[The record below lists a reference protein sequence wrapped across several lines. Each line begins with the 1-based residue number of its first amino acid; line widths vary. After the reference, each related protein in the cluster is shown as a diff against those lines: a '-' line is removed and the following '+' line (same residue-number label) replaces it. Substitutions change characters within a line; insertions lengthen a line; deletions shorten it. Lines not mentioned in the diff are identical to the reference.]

1 MPDKVVVGNRLKA
14 YRRAKGVSRD
24 MAAAEIGISSSAL
37 GMYEQGSRTPRDEIK
52 IKIAS
57 YYGNNVQEIFF
68 FLKLYYNF
76 YTLIKERCIVLPY
89 F

>member
-52 IKIAS
+52 IEIAS
-57 YYGNNVQEIFF
+57 YYGHTVQEIFF
-68 FLKLYYNF
+68 
-76 YTLIKERCIVLPY
+76 T
-89 F
+89 

>member
-37 GMYEQGSRTPRDEIK
+37 GMYEQGSRTPRDDIK

-57 YYGNNVQEIFF
+57 YYGHTVQEY
-68 FLKLYYNF
+68 FLLENDTISV
-76 YTLIKERCIVLPY
+76 TLEEKKGA
-89 F
+89 

>member
-1 MPDKVVVGNRLKA
+1 MYNVTIKRKGGKKMPDKVVVGNRLKA

-52 IKIAS
+52 IEIAS
-57 YYGNNVQEIFF
+57 YYGHTVQEIFF
-68 FLKLYYNF
+68 
-76 YTLIKERCIVLPY
+76 T
-89 F
+89 